1 MDSHEEKIFNAMRDA
16 QQKEAEQKMREKAK
30 ELQRMK
36 LEAKKA
42 GLGKYDTMGGTG
54 SYSGISSSNRISS
67 GISTSTSSYD
77 TPKTDTYQSLSS
89 NTSSSYQASKS
100 NRAMKLGNKDNVP
113 AFIEQAKQELQQTNQ
128 QQQSLTH
135 NKTNTNILMEKVHL
149 RIDEKINLTCGKDGG
164 VHNLEVLGILYLKV
178 ASEDD
183 GRIKVAIQNNDTRSL
198 QLQTHPNVD
207 KKLYTSNSIIGLKD
221 SSKSFPPG
229 QDVGVLKWRYQTQ
242 DDNEVPLKSINLY
255 L

>member
-54 SYSGISSSNRISS
+54 SYSGISSSSR
-67 GISTSTSSYD
+67 STNSTNSYD
-77 TPKTDTYQSLSS
+77 APKIDTYQSLNS
-89 NTSSSYQASKS
+89 NTTSSYPTSKS
-100 NRAMKLGNKDNVP
+100 NRAMKLGNKDSMP
-113 AFIEQAKQELQQTNQ
+113 AFIEQAKQELQQNNQNQ
-128 QQQSLTH
+128 QQQQQQQLSSH
-135 NKTNTNILMEKVHL
+135 SKANTNITVEKVHL

-164 VHNLEVLGILYLKV
+164 VQNLEVLGILYLKV

-183 GRIKVAIQNNDTRSL
+183 GRIRVAVQNNDTRSL

-229 QDVGVLKWRYQTQ
+229 QDVGVLKWRYQAQ
-242 DDNEVPLKSINLY
+242 DENEVPLKSI
-255 L
+255 